1 MATPKQ
7 QGDFNQPA
15 SDIAKAS
22 LLNSTTTSGLLT
34 GIQST
39 PSRPTACLPNT
50 NNNPQLTQN
59 QVIQANQSI
68 QNFIKGLK
76 WPPITGDDRDKMK
89 AAIKVY
95 KEKIE
100 QLKKASAKKAKGGQ
114 SAPPAELLLVK
125 KLPIGIDPC
134 GVTPCLPPG
143 TNLQTTSYDTALG
156 ILTNTVSQMEKYV
169 QPAICGFPPA
179 PDPSS
184 GGSAPGFR
192 ATEQG

>member
-7 QGDFNQPA
+7 QGDFSQPA

-22 LLNSTTTSGLLT
+22 LLNSTTGSLT
-34 GIQST
+34 AGIQT
-39 PSRPTACLPNT
+39 FPRPATACLPNT
-50 NNNPQLTQN
+50 NNNPQLTQA
-59 QVIQANQSI
+59 QVIQANQSM
-68 QNFIKGLK
+68 QNFIKDLK
-76 WPPITGDDRDKMK
+76 WPPITSGDRDKMK

-95 KEKIE
+95 KDKIQ
-100 QLKKASAKKAKGGQ
+100 QLRKASTKKAKGGQ

-156 ILTNTVSQMEKYV
+156 ILTNTVAQMETYV
-169 QPAICGFPPA
+169 QPQRCTMPPA
-179 PDPSS
+179 PDPTT